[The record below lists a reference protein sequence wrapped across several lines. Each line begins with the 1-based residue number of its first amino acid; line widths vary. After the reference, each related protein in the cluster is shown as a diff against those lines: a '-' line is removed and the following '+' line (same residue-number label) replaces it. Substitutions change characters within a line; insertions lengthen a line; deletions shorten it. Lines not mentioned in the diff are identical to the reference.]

1 MNLRL
6 SDILK
11 INFTNIYIPDDH
23 RAFLFKGVSIDTR
36 TLTKGSIFF
45 AIRGEK
51 IDGHVFVNN
60 AVKKGASA
68 VVVDNK
74 FFRTIKKNPKS
85 IRLFLT
91 VPIIIVRDTIKAF
104 GELANIYRNKFN
116 IPVIAVAG
124 SNGKTTTKDMVAGVL
139 SGKYKVLSTEGNLN
153 NQIGVPLTLFRLNEK
168 HEMAVVE
175 IGTNHFGEIKYL
187 CKILE
192 PTHGVITNIG
202 NEHLE
207 FLKNIEG
214 VKKEEGALFEYLLK
228 EKGKKT
234 AFVNTEDKTIVGI
247 ASKLKNKVRYGIKNK
262 KSDVR
267 LLNERSNGQ
276 GKYKFEVYS
285 KTINSNF
292 SVSLKVSG
300 RHNMLNALAASAI
313 GLNFKVPSKNIKN
326 ALESFK
332 PSSKRMEVMSLG
344 KVTILNDTY
353 NANLDSMLCA
363 LETLKNIKSSGNK
376 VIVLADMLE
385 LGKVSQKHHTLV
397 GEAVTRISK
406 EEPTPIILLTFG
418 KMAKYIHRAAKLS
431 QKFHFN
437 DKNLL
442 KNKLHNIISGND
454 VLLVKGSRGMKMEEV
469 VESLIKKLRG

>member
-1 MNLRL
+1 MKLRL

-11 INFTNIYIPDDH
+11 MNFTDIYIPDDH

-51 IDGHVFVNN
+51 IDGHIFLKD

-68 VVVDNK
+68 VVVDDK
-74 FFRTIKKNPKS
+74 FFKTIKNETKS
-85 IRLFLT
+85 FRSVLKA
-91 VPIIIVRDTIKAF
+91 PIIIVRDTVKAF

-124 SNGKTTTKDMVAGVL
+124 SNGKTTTKDMIAGVL

-168 HEMAVVE
+168 HKMAVVE

-207 FLKNIEG
+207 FLKSIEG
-214 VKKEEGALFEYLLK
+214 VKKEEGALFDYLLK
-228 EKGKKT
+228 GKGKKT

-247 ASKLKNKVRYGIKNK
+247 ARKLKNKIRYGVENK

-267 LLNERSNGQ
+267 LLNEMSNGQ
-276 GKYKFEVYS
+276 GKYKFDVYS
-285 KTINSNF
+285 KMKNLNF
-292 SVSLKVSG
+292 SVSLNVSG

-313 GLNFKVPSKNIKN
+313 GLNFKVPSKNIKK

-332 PSSKRMEVMSLG
+332 PSGKRMEIMSLG
-344 KVTILNDTY
+344 KVTIINDTY
-353 NANLDSMLCA
+353 NANPDSMLCA
-363 LETLKNIKSSGNK
+363 LETFKNIKSSGNK
-376 VIVLADMLE
+376 IIVLADMLE

-397 GEAVTRISK
+397 GEALTRISK
-406 EEPTPIILLTFG
+406 EEQKPIILLTFG
-418 KMAKYIHRAAKLS
+418 KKAKYIHRAAKLS
-431 QKFHFN
+431 QKFYYK
-437 DKNLL
+437 DKSLL
-442 KNKLHNIISGND
+442 KNKLYSIVSGSD

-469 VESLIKKLRG
+469 VESLIKKLGG

>member
-6 SDILK
+6 SDILR

-60 AVKKGASA
+60 AIKKGASA
-68 VVVDNK
+68 VVVDDK
-74 FFRTIKKNPKS
+74 FFKTIKNDTKS
-85 IRLFLT
+85 IRSFLS
-91 VPIIIVRDTIKAF
+91 VPVIIVRDTVKAF

-124 SNGKTTTKDMVAGVL
+124 SNGKTTTKDMIASVL
-139 SGKYKVLSTEGNLN
+139 SEKYKVLSTEGNLN

-168 HEMAVVE
+168 HEIAVVE

-207 FLKNIEG
+207 FLKSITG
-214 VKKEEGALFEYLLK
+214 VKKEEGALFDYLLK
-228 EKGKKT
+228 VKGKKT
-234 AFVNTEDKTIVGI
+234 AFVNTDDETIVGI
-247 ASKLKNKVRYGIKNK
+247 ARKLKNKIRYGIENQ

-267 LLNERSNGQ
+267 LLNEKSNGQ
-276 GKYKFEVYS
+276 GKYKFDVYS
-285 KTINSNF
+285 KKNNSNF
-292 SVSLKVSG
+292 SVSLKISG

-313 GLNFKVPSKNIKN
+313 GLNFKVPSKNIKK

-332 PSSKRMEVMSLG
+332 PSSKRMEVISIG
-344 KVTILNDTY
+344 KVTIINDAY

-363 LETLKNIKSSGNK
+363 LETLKNIKSSGKK

-385 LGKVSQKHHTLV
+385 LGKASQKHHNLV
-397 GEAVTRISK
+397 GEAITRIS
-406 EEPTPIILLTFG
+406 EEVQTPIILLTFG
-418 KMAKYIHRAAKLS
+418 NMAKYIHKAANLTK
-431 QKFHFN
+431 KFHYK
-437 DKNLL
+437 DKSLL
-442 KNKLHNIISGND
+442 KNKLNSIVSGND
-454 VLLVKGSRGMKMEEV
+454 VLLVKGSRGMKMEDV
-469 VESLIKKLRG
+469 VESIIKKLRG